1 MSRLLGFA
9 DMHPPDADK
18 GWQFG
23 WLFLQAWEEYER
35 KMDIPEIEQK
45 VTYRLVMHAATVI
58 NASVLCYL
66 TRKAYLGGYVL
77 GQVEDWTDLAVR
89 FLRCYMA
96 RGWPEVLDA
105 ASYLEGDKR
114 FTKAQ
119 IAEALRRVEPSADS
133 ESGCERGGESG
144 GMSGGMSG
152 GESGSESGGESGGEM
167 SESD

>member
-1 MSRLLGFA
+1 MRRPNGHGTSRSHRQLL
-9 DMHPPDADK
+9 
-18 GWQFG
+18 
-23 WLFLQAWEEYER
+23 
-35 KMDIPEIEQK
+35 QK
-45 VTYRLVMHAATVI
+45 TLKKRRRRLGDRARCA
-58 NASVLCYL
+58 
-66 TRKAYLGGYVL
+66 
-77 GQVEDWTDLAVR
+77 LAVR